1 MLSAVPMG
9 TICQTMTQPRRHRDP
24 KTPTPAA
31 RHRGPGTRADRR
43 ARGGRRR
50 PVPGPDR
57 RPHPDPVRDRARRRH
72 HRRLLDAARGV
83 RASCLEAF
91 QATDAGKD
99 VQFET
104 SFGASGDQSRAVAAG
119 LLADY
124 VAFSLETD
132 MTRLVDAGIVAPD
145 WNAGPNKGFV
155 TDSVVTF
162 VVRPGNPKGIKTWDD
177 LIRPDVTRRHAQPVH
192 LRRRPLEH
200 PRRLRRQAAQGR
212 QDRGRGRSPTSRS
225 CSSTSW
231 SRTRAA
237 ATRSTPS
244 SRARATCSCPTRTRP
259 SPRSSAQQPV
269 DYVIPD
275 DTILIQNPAAVTL
288 NGDAVVPAK
297 AFLDYV
303 LSPEG
308 QTIFGNLGYRPV
320 DPAVLAT
327 FTQLPHAV
335 QACSP
340 SMTWVAGRRS
350 PPSSSTRTPA
360 SSPRSTSAQP

>member
-1 MLSAVPMG
+1 M
-9 TICQTMTQPRRHRDP
+9 I
-24 KTPTPAA
+24 
-31 RHRGPGTRADRR
+31 RGHQ
-43 ARGGRRR
+43 RR
-50 PVPGPDR
+50 PLAIAGLALALTAPRSRVGVVAQDAEPDACT
-57 RPHPDPVRDRARRRH
+57 HADPVRDRAGRRH
-72 HRRLLDAARGV
+72 HRRLLHARA
-83 RASCLEAF
+83 RRTPRPSRRSRR
-91 QATDAGKD
+91 TDAGKD

-177 LIRPDVTRRHAQPVH
+177 LIRPDVTVITPN
-192 LRRRPLEH
+192 P
-200 PRRLRRQAAQGR
+200 
-212 QDRGRGRSPTSRS
+212 
-225 CSSTSW
+225 STSG
-231 SRTRAA
+231 AA
-237 ATRSTPS
+237 RWNILAGYGAKLLKEGKTEEEAIAYLTELFKHIVVQDKSGRDALNTFIAGQGDVLLSYENEAIT
-244 SRARATCSCPTRTRP
+244 AQL
-259 SPRSSAQQPV
+259 AQQPV

-275 DTILIQNPAAVTL
+275 NTILIQNPAAVTL

-320 DPAVLAT
+320 DPDRVLDLQ
-327 FTQLPHAV
+327 QLPHAH

-340 SMTWVAGRRS
+340 SMTSVAGRPS
-350 PPSSSTRTPA
+350 PRSSSTRTPA
-360 SSPRSTSAQP
+360 SSPSSTARSPDRRR

>member
-1 MLSAVPMG
+1 M
-9 TICQTMTQPRRHRDP
+9 IRRHQRRP
-24 KTPTPAA
+24 LAIAGLALALTAALAGGAIAQSPSPTVAPTPTPFVTA
-31 RHRGPGTRADRR
+31 PGAVTIVGYSTPREAYSQ
-43 ARGGRRR
+43 
-50 PVPGPDR
+50 
-57 RPHPDPVRDRARRRH
+57 
-72 HRRLLDAARGV
+72 L
-83 RASCLEAF
+83 SEAF

-177 LIRPDVTRRHAQPVH
+177 LIRPDVTVVTPN
-192 LRRRPLEH
+192 P
-200 PRRLRRQAAQGR
+200 
-212 QDRGRGRSPTSRS
+212 
-225 CSSTSW
+225 STSGSARW
-231 SRTRAA
+231 NILAGYGAKLLKEGKTEAE
-237 ATRSTPS
+237 ATAYLTELFKHIVVQDKSGRDALNTFIAGQGDVLLSYENEAIT
-244 SRARATCSCPTRTRP
+244 
-259 SPRSSAQQPV
+259 AQQAQQAV

-275 DTILIQNPAAVTL
+275 NTILIQNPAAVTL

-303 LSPEG
+303 LSPAG
-308 QTIFGNLGYRPV
+308 QTLFGNLGYRPV
-320 DPAVLAT
+320 DPTVLST
-327 FTQLPHAV
+327 FTNFPTPPGLFTIDDLGGWPAV
-335 QACSP
+335 AAKFFDKDTGIVTQIQN
-340 SMTWVAGRRS
+340 
-350 PPSSSTRTPA
+350 
-360 SSPRSTSAQP
+360 AQP